1 MSFSEYTKN
10 VNSLTNTI
18 EGGSK
23 FDISKFYMS
32 DRDSA
37 KALLK
42 KKNPNISDK
51 NANMIIY
58 GTYSKPSGDE
68 QQVENKVQEYRN
80 YPGKS
85 YKPIDKSDAIFSE
98 VKDTKSEVRNAVFEL
113 GEKSVSLT
121 SDLTNLTI
129 FLASSIPAMAALIV
143 TIPVPNIPAATSL
156 LSLLFSN
163 ITSVKTKLKE
173 LVSLLEVT
181 KKMDVVVEPD
191 KMQQV
196 LGILNPIVTT
206 IQTLSSSINSLDNNP
221 NKPKCSPEQLN
232 EKNTQLEEAQRN
244 LDEIWSEDQVI
255 KNKLREKY
263 ISDYIKENNYLL
275 GTDNGQGQIVNEKT
289 LYGRSLGS
297 YDSQVTIRKDRVDTI
312 KRETQSLIKDGASED
327 KISYRKDERFKGTY
341 LIDNIE
347 KNIPNNASDS
357 SISRG

>member
-10 VNSLTNTI
+10 VDSLTNNI

-37 KALLK
+37 KALIK
-42 KKNPNISDK
+42 KKNPNLSDK

-58 GTYSKPSGDE
+58 GTYSKPSGNE
-68 QQVENKVQEYRN
+68 AEVENKVQEYRN

-85 YKPIDKSDAIFSE
+85 YKPIDKDDAVFSE
-98 VKDTKSEVRNAVFEL
+98 VKDTKSQVRNAVFEL
-113 GEKSVSLT
+113 GEKSVSLA

-143 TIPVPNIPAATSL
+143 SIPIPNIPAATSL

-196 LGILNPIVTT
+196 LGILNPVVIS
-206 IQTLSSSINSLDNNP
+206 IQTLSGSINSIDNNP
-221 NKPKCSPEQLN
+221 NKPKCTPEQLN
-232 EKNTQLEEAQRN
+232 EKNSQLEEAQRN
-244 LDEIWSEDQVI
+244 LDEIWSEDQLI
-255 KNKLREKY
+255 KNQLREKY
-263 ISDYIKENNYLL
+263 ISDYINKNRILI
-275 GTDNGQGQIVNEKT
+275 GTDNGQGQIVSENT
-289 LYGRSLGS
+289 LYLRATGD
-297 YDSQVTIRKDRVDTI
+297 YESQVEIRKDRVDAI
-312 KRETQSLIKDGASED
+312 KRDTQFLIKYGAPGG
-327 KISYRKDERFKGTY
+327 KISFRKDERFKGTS
-341 LIDNIE
+341 LIDNVE
-347 KNIPNNASDS
+347 KTVPEVSNNT
-357 SISRG
+357 ISRG